1 MTFGEVLRS
10 LRKQH
15 HLTQSELAKA
25 LQVAESAVSM
35 WERGRRRPDME
46 MMERIA
52 DYFKVDMNYLFG
64 KSDFVSKR
72 FTIDLSTGEKI
83 LDVTIPRKAPEP
95 ISRKDLQFALWGGEQ
110 GMDDE
115 DLQAVLDYAEYIKA
129 RKAKNKPETQ

>member
-64 KSDFVSKR
+64 KSDFVSK
-72 FTIDLSTGEKI
+72 
-83 LDVTIPRKAPEP
+83 
-95 ISRKDLQFALWGGEQ
+95 QFKKQLIIN
-110 GMDDE
+110 
-115 DLQAVLDYAEYIKA
+115 LY
-129 RKAKNKPETQ
+129 